1 MKVKKIV
8 ILVVAVLACI
18 FILGIVLGL
27 LTAHFTKNNSIKLE
41 QMLKEAE
48 LQAQKDISKNTLVEK
63 NNIDNSNSNVNKKS
77 KNISNIEKDLDD
89 VKKLDEILNKIWGN
103 APDFELSDIYGNSFK
118 LSNLKGK
125 VIILD
130 FFATWCPP
138 CVAEI
143 PGFNSLVDEYKS
155 KGLEIVGVS
164 LDDKVSTVKDFA
176 ENKNMKYHLIMGN
189 EKIVKDYGGITG
201 IPTTFIIDKN
211 GNIVNKH
218 IGYVEKEDFEKEI
231 KGLL

>member
-1 MKVKKIV
+1 MNFKKLTIV
-8 ILVVAVLACI
+8 ILVILAGI
-18 FILGIVLGL
+18 FLIGIILGL

-48 LQAQKDISKNTLVEK
+48 LQAQKEISGNIEAENNNNDSFNSDIKIK
-63 NNIDNSNSNVNKKS
+63 NKKNS
-77 KNISNIEKDLDD
+77 EIEKDLED